1 MVKKPKNIDEL
12 LDTCPVNKT
21 ICDNM
26 IRAWSIINRTDY
38 KKILCSISGGADSD
52 VMLDIIWKCD
62 IHNKVDYVWFD
73 TGLEYRATKDHLKYL
88 ENKYG
93 IEIIR
98 QKAIKAIPLSCKI
111 HGQPFM
117 SKHVSEMMY
126 RLQSH
131 GFQWEDKP
139 FDDLY
144 KKYPKCK
151 SALMW
156 WCNSHGTLNN
166 GKRLSSFNINY
177 NRFLKEFIVQNP
189 PQFKISGKC
198 CNYAKKDVSHKV
210 IKDNGYDLS
219 IIGVRK
225 AEGGVRASRYKSCFD
240 EKVGQ
245 CDQYRPIF
253 WYLDSDKSEYCAYFK
268 ISHSDCYSRYGLKR
282 TGCCGC
288 PFGKDYQNELNI
300 VKQFEPRMYNGI
312 CNIFKDSYEYT
323 KRYREFV
330 KERKL
335 DIR

>member
-12 LDTCPVNKT
+12 LDTCPANKT

-73 TGLEYRATKDHLKYL
+73 TGLEYQATKDHLKYL
-88 ENKYG
+88 ESKYG

-111 HGQPFM
+111 YGQPFM
-117 SKHVSEMMY
+117 SKYVSEMMY

-131 GFQWEDKP
+131 GFQWEDES
-139 FDDLY
+139 FDALY

-156 WCNSHGTLNN
+156 WCNSRGTLNN

-177 NRFLKEFIVQNP
+177 NRFLKEFIIQNP
-189 PQFKISGKC
+189 PKFKISGKAATMLRKTC
-198 CNYAKKDVSHKV
+198 L
-210 IKDNGYDLS
+210 IK
-219 IIGVRK
+219 
-225 AEGGVRASRYKSCFD
+225 
-240 EKVGQ
+240 Q
-245 CDQYRPIF
+245 
-253 WYLDSDKSEYCAYFK
+253 
-268 ISHSDCYSRYGLKR
+268 
-282 TGCCGC
+282 
-288 PFGKDYQNELNI
+288 
-300 VKQFEPRMYNGI
+300 
-312 CNIFKDSYEYT
+312 
-323 KRYREFV
+323 
-330 KERKL
+330 
-335 DIR
+335 